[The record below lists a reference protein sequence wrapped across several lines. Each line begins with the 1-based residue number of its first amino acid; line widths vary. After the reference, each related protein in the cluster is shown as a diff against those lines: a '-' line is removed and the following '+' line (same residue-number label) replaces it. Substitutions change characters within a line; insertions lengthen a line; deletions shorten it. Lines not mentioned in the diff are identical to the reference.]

1 MRRCAYALFV
11 LLVANLGAITDQVLH
26 PKIPYFDTEHLVVGG
41 VNAAAVIALLV
52 MVELHL
58 LKRSEMEAAIR
69 ESGERFQSLFE
80 NMLAGVAIAAGN
92 DVLVTNKAMLE
103 IFGYTADEF
112 RRVPLIESIAPES
125 RALFQERAVSIER
138 GDSVARNCEYHIRR
152 KDGAIRTV
160 HAMCS
165 AVRWQGRR
173 CRQVVFIDVTECK
186 QTQADLLDANAQLET
201 AGRKIKV
208 LSGLLPICC
217 GCKKIK
223 DDNKY
228 WHQVE
233 HYIAEHSE
241 ATFTHGLCPD
251 CAQKIYPELD
261 HVWR

>member
-125 RALFQERAVSIER
+125 RALFQERVVSIER

-165 AVRWQGRR
+165 AVLWQGRR